1 VRRSPIIVG
10 VVIALGVLG
19 LMGVL
24 VWSATIFEDDF
35 SPPKPGWLI
44 GTDPFG
50 NGTWSV
56 IGGEYQVLVS
66 RPRAISFSFA
76 PVKEL
81 SEFCVES
88 AVRILATSARG
99 SEVGLA
105 VAGQGTGQATRFL
118 TFGIFSDGA
127 YRLGRFAAGRIEDLP
142 VATAPLS
149 LRPAGL
155 SNTLRIVAQGNTL
168 HFYANDQLLATAQQ
182 TASGR
187 IGFFGRAGRTPFA
200 IGRFDYIRIMT
211 PDCKP

>member
-1 VRRSPIIVG
+1 MRKSSAIVG
-10 VVIALGVLG
+10 LIIALGILG
-19 LMGVL
+19 LIGIL
-24 VWSATIFEDDF
+24 VWSATIFEDNF

-44 GTDPFG
+44 GADPFG
-50 NGTWSV
+50 NGTWSI

-66 RPRAISFSFA
+66 RPRAISSSFA

-88 AVRILATSARG
+88 AVKIIGTSARG

-105 VAGQGTGQATRFL
+105 IAGQGTGQAARFL
-118 TFGIFSDGA
+118 TFGIFIDGA
-127 YRLGRFAAGRIEDLP
+127 YRLGQFTAGRIENLP
-142 VATAPLS
+142 VATAPVS
-149 LRPAGL
+149 VRPAGL
-155 SNTLRIVAQGNTL
+155 FNTLKVVAQGNTL

-182 TASGR
+182 AASGR

>member
-1 VRRSPIIVG
+1 MRKSSAIVG
-10 VVIALGVLG
+10 MVIALSVLG
-19 LMGVL
+19 LVGVL

-56 IGGEYQVLVS
+56 VGGEYQVLVS
-66 RPRAISFSFA
+66 RPRAISSSFA

-88 AVRILATSARG
+88 AMKIMGTSARG

-105 VAGQGTGQATRFL
+105 VAGQGAGQAARFL
-118 TFGIFSDGA
+118 TFGIFTDGA
-127 YRLGRFAAGRIEDLP
+127 YRLGRFTAGKIEDLP
-142 VATAPLS
+142 VTTAPVS

-155 SNTLRIVAQGNTL
+155 LNTLKVVAQGSTL

-182 TASGR
+182 SPSGR

>member
-1 VRRSPIIVG
+1 MRKNSMIG
-10 VVIALGVLG
+10 GLVIAMSVLG
-19 LMGVL
+19 LIGGL

-44 GTDPFG
+44 GADPFG

-56 IGGEYQVLVS
+56 VGGEYQVLVS

-81 SEFCVES
+81 AEFCVES
-88 AVRILATSARG
+88 AVKIMGTSARG

-105 VAGQGTGQATRFL
+105 VAGQGAGQAARFL
-118 TFGIFSDGA
+118 TFGIFTDGA
-127 YRLGRFAAGRIEDLP
+127 YRLGRFAAGAIEDLP
-142 VATAPLS
+142 VATAPIS

-155 SNTLRIVAQGNTL
+155 FNTLKVVAQGDTL
-168 HFYANDQLLATAQQ
+168 RFYANDQLLATAQQ
-182 TASGR
+182 SPSGR